1 MTESYRKGDYV
12 RYSCNGVCLVD
23 DIRMDS
29 LSRKDPPK
37 EFYILKPIGNPS
49 STIFVPTGSPTLVA
63 KMARLP
69 TREELDE
76 LILSTK
82 NENLPWIDDR
92 KLRLANFQS
101 IIKACDLREL
111 LCLVACI
118 YQRKQALLA
127 AGKKLG
133 VSDEGILQRAEDLV
147 ENQVSFVLQVSG
159 DEVKNYIREKLQ
171 A

>member
-1 MTESYRKGDYV
+1 M
-12 RYSCNGVCLVD
+12 
-23 DIRMDS
+23 
-29 LSRKDPPK
+29 
-37 EFYILKPIGNPS
+37 
-49 STIFVPTGSPTLVA
+49 
-63 KMARLP
+63 
-69 TREELDE
+69 
-76 LILSTK
+76 
-82 NENLPWIDDR
+82 
-92 KLRLANFQS
+92 
-101 IIKACDLREL
+101 
-111 LCLVACI
+111 ACI